1 MARFDDKVIVVTGG
15 GLGFGRAYSLG
26 LAAEGATVVIA
37 DVNMDNALQTQAAIE
52 ELGGKAVVI
61 QTDVSD
67 EASVIAM
74 RDQVDRNWGALT
86 GW

>member
-1 MARFDDKVIVVTGG
+1 MARFDDKVVVVTGG

-37 DVNMDNALQTQAAIE
+37 DINMENAMQTQAAIE

-61 QTDVSD
+61 HTDVSD
-67 EASVIAM
+67 EGQRFGHARPSGP
-74 RDQVDRNWGALT
+74 GA
-86 GW
+86 GGH